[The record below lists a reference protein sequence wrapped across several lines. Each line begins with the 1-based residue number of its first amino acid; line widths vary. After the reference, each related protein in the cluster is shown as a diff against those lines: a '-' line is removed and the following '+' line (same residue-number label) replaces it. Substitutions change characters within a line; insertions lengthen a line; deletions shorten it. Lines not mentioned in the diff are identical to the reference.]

1 MSSTGQ
7 NTLTNEIYW
16 ASRDPR
22 IQALQ
27 KLNNV
32 SSDGTH
38 PRFDQ
43 AVVLAQQ
50 GLVINAVIDAWGTDA
65 GQIMALWE
73 FYGYTWV
80 PSILQPGVQE
90 APGFNQPGLTPYDPN
105 NPPAGSIKVS
115 TDAADY
121 PPFAEPEP
129 PGPVDL
135 TLTDVGGPIYP
146 GSNVYSGIGDT
157 QTVNDGEVIT
167 GSKGTFRATKT
178 VYRSPFS
185 TFGSV
190 VVTWTKQ

>member
-1 MSSTGQ
+1 MSTGP

-22 IQALQ
+22 IQTLQ
-27 KLNNV
+27 QLTNV
-32 SSDGTH
+32 STNGTH
-38 PRFDQ
+38 PRFDR

-50 GLVINAVIDAWGTDA
+50 GLVVDAVIDAWGTDA
-65 GQIMALWE
+65 AQIMSLRT

-90 APGFNQPGLTPYDPN
+90 APGFNLPGLTPYDPN

-121 PPFAEPEP
+121 PPFEVPVEP
-129 PGPVDL
+129 PAVDL
-135 TLTDVGGPIYP
+135 TLTYVGAPIYP
-146 GSNVYSGIGDT
+146 GSNIYSGIGDT
-157 QTVNDGEVIT
+157 QLISDGEEIN
-167 GSKGTFRATKT
+167 GSKGDFKATKT

-185 TFGSV
+185 KFGSV